1 MNAHILWLQ
10 WQALGSDVPIEVCA
24 LLAEVEKNSDSVDLR
39 LDDSGWRSLHDASDA
54 HRTVVLRGSQP
65 LPLGEVGMAR
75 LALFCWRL
83 HTVNHASSDRFLLCE
98 AARPWW
104 HPIVKQC
111 HAEGM
116 GL

>member
-10 WQALGSDVPIEVCA
+10 WQALGSDVPIEVCE
-24 LLAEVEKNSDSVDLR
+24 LLVEVDKHADYVDLS
-39 LDDSGWRSLHDASDA
+39 LADSGWRATSGTHS
-54 HRTVVLRGSQP
+54 TVVLRGSQP
-65 LPLGEVGMAR
+65 LPLDEEGVRR

-83 HTVNHASSDRFLLCE
+83 HTVNHEGTERFRLCE
-98 AARPWW
+98 RAKWWW
-104 HPIVKQC
+104 HPIVQQC